1 MIGCLLVLSRPLPRA
16 LLPTCCLLG
25 ALSIGLRPGP
35 GHAAAAPDGA
45 LATEAA
51 EEAGTWMQG
60 LQDRVAATARAG
72 QPVVLQAHVALCDNR
87 IIACGAQGDGDS
99 VRKNLY
105 WTTSGGVVGWFR
117 SQRATWT
124 EVAVLD
130 AAPEAAPE
138 APPRTSGDA
147 LTDAQDVL
155 QVRIYRALIKPG
167 AAYAQRGVVRPFPVY
182 AVLYGWRGTAIDA
195 ALAAYFDDLYGCT
208 PRRIR
213 LPDGTELRAGAEAH
227 LVAWIGHN
235 RLMDL
240 ERPELRALLLR
251 SESCAALP
259 KALVAVACRTA
270 SYLGRFAS
278 SEHRVP
284 LLLTNDLVFAG
295 THAFEAAARA
305 FVSGGSLADIHRA
318 AAAAYAQGQR
328 KPVER
333 VRHAFVNPA
342 HPQWARFPWAR
353 LPARVRVQQAATA
366 SR

>member
-1 MIGCLLVLSRPLPRA
+1 MIGRLPALCCPLARA
-16 LLPTCCLLG
+16 LLVTGVSLLILLG
-25 ALSIGLRPGP
+25 GARAE
-35 GHAAAAPDGA
+35 AAADGVP
-45 LATEAA
+45 ATAASDEAD
-51 EEAGTWMQG
+51 GWFQG
-60 LQDRVAATARAG
+60 LQERVAETARAG
-72 QPVVLQAHVALCDNR
+72 RPVVLQAHVALCDNR

-117 SQRATWT
+117 AQRAVWT

-130 AAPEAAPE
+130 GAPDAAPDAASDD
-138 APPRTSGDA
+138 R
-147 LTDAQDVL
+147 DVL
-155 QVRIYRALIKPG
+155 QVRIYRATIRPG
-167 AAYAQRGVVRPFPVY
+167 AAYARRGVTRPLVVY

-195 ALAAYFDDLYGCT
+195 ALAAYFDDLYGCA

-213 LPDGTELRAGAEAH
+213 LPDGTELRAGGEAH

-240 ERPELRALLLR
+240 DRPELRALLLR
-251 SESCAALP
+251 TESCAAPP
-259 KALVAVACRTA
+259 KGLIAMACRTA

-278 SEHRVP
+278 SAQRVP
-284 LLLTNDLVFAG
+284 LLLTNDLLFAG
-295 THAFEAAARA
+295 THAFEGAARA

-328 KPVER
+328 KPVGR

-353 LPARVRVQQAATA
+353 AARSPRAQRAATTA